1 MNYEVGCPEPTA
13 KNKKGG
19 GKHRLSCDLPIYLVA
34 CCNSC
39 CNQNQQK
46 QRQHDAAG
54 GASCFFDDHRCFNNR
69 LRQVASKCGRCGAG
83 QCGGENE
90 FLHINLQIFAR
101 LKFQNRTPKT
111 YLVVFSNQQ

>member
-1 MNYEVGCPEPTA
+1 MNYKVGCPEPAA

-19 GKHRLSCDLPIYLVA
+19 ENHRLFCNLPMYLVG
-34 CCNSC
+34 CNSC
-39 CNQNQQK
+39 CDQNQQE

-54 GASCFFDDHRCFNNR
+54 GASCFFDNNRRFHNR

-111 YLVVFSNQQ
+111 YLVFFTNQQ